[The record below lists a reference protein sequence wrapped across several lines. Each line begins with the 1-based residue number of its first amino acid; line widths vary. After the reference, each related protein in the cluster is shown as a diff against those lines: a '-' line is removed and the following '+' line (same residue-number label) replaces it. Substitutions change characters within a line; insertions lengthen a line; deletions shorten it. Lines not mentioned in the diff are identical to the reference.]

1 MSKGGLNL
9 AAQIP
14 RTMLPK
20 GEGCRVRDV
29 RAGRS
34 LKRRL
39 SEMDF
44 TPSSSVRLVG
54 RERGA
59 LLVIVNGVC
68 YALGRGMAMKI
79 MVEPNFDQGIKS
91 EFDREI
97 KPDFDQRANPDF
109 DQGAKID

>member
-1 MSKGGLNL
+1 MPL
-9 AAQIP
+9 
-14 RTMLPK
+14 TMLQK

-29 RAGRS
+29 QAGRC

-39 SEMDF
+39 AEMGF
-44 TPSSSVRLVG
+44 TPSSSVQIVG

-59 LLVIVNGVC
+59 LLVIVNGVR

-79 MVEPNFDQGIKS
+79 MVEPDFDQRTKS
-91 EFDREI
+91 EFDQEI

-109 DQGAKID
+109 DQGAKLD

>member
-1 MSKGGLNL
+1 MFGRQESQKKTLRDGLYTL
-9 AAQIP
+9 ILCPA
-14 RTMLPK
+14 
-20 GEGCRVRDV
+20 CR
-29 RAGRS
+29 
-34 LKRRL
+34 KRN
-39 SEMDF
+39 
-44 TPSSSVRLVG
+44 
-54 RERGA
+54 A